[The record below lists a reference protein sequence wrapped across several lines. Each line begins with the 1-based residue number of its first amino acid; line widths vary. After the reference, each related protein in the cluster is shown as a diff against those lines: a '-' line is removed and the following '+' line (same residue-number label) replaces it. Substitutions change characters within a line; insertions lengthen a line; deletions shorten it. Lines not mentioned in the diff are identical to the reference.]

1 MGSSFDKR
9 DLFDELSERKLR
21 EVIASCSSLLEDW
34 NKLSDQG
41 FSFLELLSK
50 ECVEAHRLTSLTANN
65 SYVSRSSIDIQH
77 ISSAFDSLE
86 KTVFQ
91 LQHLSSRIK
100 SQSHS
105 IQSLRQLI
113 EQRLKSQ
120 SSASS
125 FLSVETFPIGFSW
138 PIGRFVSAV
147 RELSDMMCAESAARQ
162 RLIQHAVH
170 LLLASSEGVLTNAQ
184 LNRALSSPEDP
195 SLEGPFEDS
204 THANPSRTAA
214 VLHSAWLRSRHMDSR
229 RARFLLAALRVE
241 AGLCRPE

>member
-21 EVIASCSSLLEDW
+21 ELIASCSSLFEDW

-41 FSFLELLSK
+41 FSFLEVLSK
-50 ECVEAHRLTSLTANN
+50 ECLEAHRLASLTTDN
-65 SYVSRSSIDIQH
+65 SYVQSSSIDTQH

-86 KTVFQ
+86 KIVCQ
-91 LQHLSSRIK
+91 LQHLSSRVK

-105 IQSLRQLI
+105 IQSLRQLV
-113 EQRLKSQ
+113 EQRIKSKY
-120 SSASS
+120 SASS
-125 FLSVETFPIGFSW
+125 LINIETFPIGFSW

-162 RLIQHAVH
+162 RLVQHAVH
-170 LLLASSEGVLTNAQ
+170 LLLVSSAGVLTNAQ
-184 LNRALSSPEDP
+184 LNRALSSPEDA
-195 SLEGPFEDS
+195 SHEGPFEDS

-214 VLHSAWLRSRHMDSR
+214 LLHSAWLRGRHMDPR
-229 RARFLLAALRVE
+229 RAKFLLAALRIE
-241 AGLCRPE
+241 AGLSRPE